1 MSCTVVMT
9 TEIAG
14 QLSTLAD
21 LHVESAAVLLA
32 RPVMSATGD
41 VRLLVVEMH
50 EVPPAAY
57 EVRASDLLLVT
68 SDGFVTALG
77 RAAQLGAV
85 PIWMHTHPGSDTPA
99 APSDLDHQV
108 DAQLTDV
115 FRLRAD
121 SPYYAALTVA
131 QTDGQ
136 LRFTGHIDDGRQ
148 HTQINRVWIVG
159 PHLTMLHSET
169 TSGSM
174 AEQQRDLHDRNIR
187 AFGEPIQHALSQ
199 MHIVI
204 AGCGGTGSAVAE
216 QLVRLGVRHLTLI
229 DPDTLTRSNL
239 TRVYGSIPADVGRLK
254 CDVLAEH
261 LQTIAPDLQVV
272 PVPAMLT
279 LEDTAGHLLNADV
292 IFGCTDDNAG
302 RLVLSRAATHLL
314 TPVIDC
320 GVLLT
325 SDADGRLDGVHGRV
339 TVLHPGAACLICRG
353 RIDLARAA
361 TEVLTPDERL
371 RRLDEGYATALPG
384 TEPAVVAYT
393 TMIASLAVAELIEG
407 LTGYGPDQAPNEVL
421 LRHHER
427 EVSTNVQQPTAGHYC
442 DPTAGALGLGATE
455 PFLGLSW
462 PG

>member
-9 TEIAG
+9 TDLAG
-14 QLSTLAD
+14 QLRALAD
-21 LHVESAAVLLA
+21 LRVESAAVLLA
-32 RPVMSATGD
+32 RPVTSAAGD
-41 VRLLVVEMH
+41 LRLLVVEMH
-50 EVPPAAY
+50 VVLPEAY
-57 EVRASDLLLVT
+57 EVRAPDRLVVA
-68 SDGFVTALG
+68 SGGFVPALG

-85 PIWMHTHPGSDTPA
+85 PIWMHTHPGLDTPA
-99 APSDLDHQV
+99 APSDLDCQV

-121 SPYYAALTVA
+121 SPHYAALTIA
-131 QTDGQ
+131 QTNGQ
-136 LRFTGHIDDGRQ
+136 LRFTGHVDDGHQR
-148 HTQINRVWIVG
+148 TQIDRVWIVG
-159 PHLTMLHSET
+159 PRLAMLHSET
-169 TSGSM
+169 TPGSL
-174 AEQQRDLHDRNIR
+174 AVLQRDLHDRNIR
-187 AFGEPIQHALSQ
+187 AFGEPIQHALIQ
-199 MHIVI
+199 MHIVVV
-204 AGCGGTGSAVAE
+204 GCGGTGSAVAE
-216 QLVRLGVRHLTLI
+216 QLVRLGVRYLTLI
-229 DPDTLTRSNL
+229 DPDTLTGSNV
-239 TRVYGSIPADVGRLK
+239 TRVYGSTHADVGRLK

-261 LQTIAPDLQVV
+261 LLAIAPDLQVV
-272 PVPAMLT
+272 RVHAMLT
-279 LEDTAGHLLNADV
+279 LEDTARHLMHADV

-325 SDADGRLDGVHGRV
+325 SDADDRLDGVHGRV
-339 TVLHPGAACLICRG
+339 TVLHPGGACLICRG

-361 TEVLTPDERL
+361 TEVLTPDERV

-384 TEPAVVAYT
+384 TEPAIVAYT
-393 TMIASLAVAELIEG
+393 TMIASLAVAELIER

-427 EVSTNVQQPTAGHYC
+427 EVSTNVQPPTAGHYC
-442 DPTAGALGLGATE
+442 DPTAGSLGLGVTE

>member
-9 TEIAG
+9 TELAG
-14 QLSTLAD
+14 QLHALAD
-21 LHVESAAVLLA
+21 LRVESAAVLLA
-32 RPVMSATGD
+32 RPVTSAAGD
-41 VRLLVVEMH
+41 VRLLVVELH
-50 EVPPAAY
+50 EVPAEAY
-57 EVRASDLLLVT
+57 KVRAPDRLLVT
-68 SDGFVTALG
+68 SDGFVPALG

-85 PIWMHTHPGSDTPA
+85 PIWMHTHPGPDTPA
-99 APSDLDHQV
+99 EPSDLDHQV
-108 DAQLTDV
+108 DTQLTDL

-121 SPYYAALTVA
+121 SPYYAALTLA
-131 QTDGQ
+131 QTAGQ
-136 LRFTGHIDDGRQ
+136 LRFTGHLDDGHQR
-148 HTQINRVWIVG
+148 TPIDRVWIVG
-159 PHLTMLHSET
+159 PHLAMLHNET
-169 TSGSM
+169 TTALL

-187 AFGEPIQHALSQ
+187 AFGEPIQRALGG

-204 AGCGGTGSAVAE
+204 VGCGGTGSAVAE

-229 DPDTLTRSNL
+229 DPDTLTASNV
-239 TRVYGSIPADVGRLK
+239 TRVYGSTPADVGRLK
-254 CDVLAEH
+254 CEVLAEH
-261 LQTIAPDLQVV
+261 LQAIAPDLQVA

-279 LEDTAGHLLNADV
+279 LEDTARHLLHADV

-325 SDADGRLDGVHGRV
+325 SDADGRLDGVHARV

-361 TEVLTPDERL
+361 TEVLTPDERV

-393 TMIASLAVAELIEG
+393 TMIASLAVAELIER
-407 LTGYGPDQAPNEVL
+407 LTGYGTMPVPNEVL

-427 EVSTNVQQPTAGHYC
+427 DVSTNVQPPTEEHYC
-442 DPTAGALGLGATE
+442 DPTAGALGLGTTE